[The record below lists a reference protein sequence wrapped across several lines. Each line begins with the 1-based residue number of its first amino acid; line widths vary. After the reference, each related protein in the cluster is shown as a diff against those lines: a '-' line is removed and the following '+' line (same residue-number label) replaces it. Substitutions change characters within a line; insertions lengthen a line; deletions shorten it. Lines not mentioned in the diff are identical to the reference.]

1 MSSWLPGV
9 TTARTYRREWLRA
22 DLVAGAVLTAVLVP
36 QGMAYA
42 ELAGLP
48 PVAGLYATL
57 IPLLVYAVVGPSRIL
72 VMAPDSAI
80 APMVAA
86 TIIPLAAPD
95 PDARLAMAG
104 TLAVMV
110 GVICMA
116 GGLARFGFLTQLLSL
131 PVRVGYLAGIAVTVL
146 AGQVPRMIGIDAD
159 GELAI
164 PVLADAAGKLGDI
177 NGLELLIGATCLAV
191 ILGCRRFAPRVPGVL
206 IAVAGG
212 TLTVWLFDLGDRV
225 STTGPLPAGLPT
237 PGLEIPAAGDIA
249 PLVLGA
255 VGIAFVAFADTGV
268 LSRSYATRL
277 REDVDQDREL
287 MALGAVNAAAGVFQ
301 GFPLSSSSSRTPVAE
316 AAGARTQLTGVVGAA
331 GVGVLLVA
339 APGLLA
345 DLPRAALAA
354 IVVAAVLRLADAGWL
369 RRTYRVR
376 RSEFVLAAAALAGVV
391 VLGVLWGVA
400 VAVALSLLNFVRRAW
415 RPNDAVLGRVDGLK
429 GYHDVSR
436 HPSARQVPG
445 LVIFRFDSR
454 VVPRARAG
462 PRGPRGPSRAPGGG
476 GGRADDRRGHDGRGG
491 AARTARRAGRAGRGA
506 GLRRDEGPGAGAP
519 GALRPDGRPGHAP
532 VPPHRGHRGARPR
545 GRPPGG
551 VDRLGGRRERL
562 TPAVRPGASR
572 RVRRGPGFGPAPR

>member
-1 MSSWLPGV
+1 MSSWLPGI

-57 IPLLVYAVVGPSRIL
+57 IPLLVYALVGPSRIL

-110 GVICMA
+110 GVLCVA

-146 AGQVPRMIGIDAD
+146 AGQIPRMMGVDAE

-164 PVLADAAGKLGDI
+164 PVLADAAGRLGDI
-177 NGLELLIGATCLAV
+177 DGLELLIGGTCLAV

-212 TLTVWLFDLGDRV
+212 TLTVWWFDLGDRV
-225 STTGPLPAGLPT
+225 ATTGPLPGGLPA
-237 PGLEIPAAGDIA
+237 PGFAIPAAGDIA

-277 REDVDQDREL
+277 REHVDQDREL
-287 MALGAVNAAAGVFQ
+287 IALGAVNAAAGVFQ

-391 VLGVLWGVA
+391 LLGVLWGVA

-445 LVIFRFDSR
+445 LLIFRFDSPLFFANAEWFRTRVLDLVDHTSRPVRR
-454 VVPRARAG
+454 VVVAAEPMTDVDMTAAEVLRELHAELAE
-462 PRGPRGPSRAPGGG
+462 RGVELGFAEMK
-476 GGRADDRRGHDGRGG
+476 D
-491 AARTARRAGRAGRGA
+491 
-506 GLRRDEGPGAGAP
+506 
-519 GALRPDGRPGHAP
+519 P
-532 VPPHRGHRGARPR
+532 V
-545 GRPPGG
+545 
-551 VDRLGGRRERL
+551 RERL
-562 TPAVRPGASR
+562 ERYGLMDVLGTRRFHPTVGTAVRDHVGDHRVEWTDWEDVASD
-572 RVRRGPGFGPAPR
+572 

>member
-445 LVIFRFDSR
+445 LVIFRFDSPLFFANAEWFRARVLDLVDHAGRPVHR
-454 VVPRARAG
+454 VVVAAEPMTDVDMTAAEVLRELHAELAE
-462 PRGPRGPSRAPGGG
+462 RGVELGFAEMK
-476 GGRADDRRGHDGRGG
+476 D
-491 AARTARRAGRAGRGA
+491 
-506 GLRRDEGPGAGAP
+506 
-519 GALRPDGRPGHAP
+519 P
-532 VPPHRGHRGARPR
+532 V
-545 GRPPGG
+545 
-551 VDRLGGRRERL
+551 RERL
-562 TPAVRPGASR
+562 ERYGLMDVLGTRRFHPTVGTAVRDHVGDHRVEWTDWEDVASD
-572 RVRRGPGFGPAPR
+572 

>member
-445 LVIFRFDSR
+445 LVIFRFERR